1 MNMKYFAIIIVVAAL
16 AGCSSGAAVPEKK
29 EKKENLPIARIEQGG
44 LKSRVEIPAQL
55 AAFEEVSI
63 FPKVNA
69 YVKTVRVDIGSKVKA
84 GELLMELEAPEL
96 EQAVAQAKEKYAR
109 SKAEYAIDREHYL
122 RLLEAS
128 ATAGAV
134 SALDLSTLK
143 TKMEA
148 DSLVS
153 NAEKANWQ
161 MQEVLKGYLHVTA
174 PFTGVITERN
184 IHPGA
189 LVSATDK
196 TKPLLE
202 LKRINVLR
210 LQCDIA
216 EQYASDLHDGD
227 TASFYLSAF
236 PGKKFMGTISRR
248 AQNINPGLR
257 TERIEM
263 DVDNRAQQLSPGMF
277 ATVRL
282 FPKTS
287 KETLYVPATAVVTS
301 TEKKYLLVVRDRYIH
316 QKDVIT
322 GAGSNGKVEVWG
334 DIKAGD
340 SILATPNDEI
350 REGPLQ

>member
-1 MNMKYFAIIIVVAAL
+1 MKYFVVILMAISLVA
-16 AGCSSGAAVPEKK
+16 CSSGSAVPRKEEKK
-29 EKKENLPIARIEQGG
+29 KIHAIARVEQGG
-44 LKSRVEIPAQL
+44 LRSQVEIPAQL
-55 AAFEEVSI
+55 AAYEEVSI

-69 YVKTVRVDIGSKVKA
+69 YVKTVKVDIGSKVSA
-84 GELLMELEAPEL
+84 GTVLMELEAPEL
-96 EQAVAQAKEKYAR
+96 EQAVAQAREKYAR

-134 SALDLSTLK
+134 SALDLSTIK

-161 MQEVLKGYLHVTA
+161 MQEVLKGYLLVKA
-174 PFTGVITERN
+174 PFAGVITERN
-184 IHPGA
+184 VHPGA

-202 LKRINVLR
+202 LKRINLLR

-216 EQYASDLHDGD
+216 EDLASNLHQGD
-227 TASFYLSAF
+227 TASFYLPAF
-236 PGKKFMGTISRR
+236 PGKKFVGTISRR
-248 AQNINPGLR
+248 AQNINPGFR

-263 DVDNRAQQLSPGMF
+263 DIDNPQQLLSPGMF

-282 FPKTS
+282 FPHAAAES
-287 KETLYVPATAVVTS
+287 LYVPATAVVTS
-301 TEKKYLLVVRDRYIH
+301 TEKKYLVTVHNNYLRQV
-316 QKDVIT
+316 DVIT
-322 GAGSNGKVEVWG
+322 GAGSNGKLQVWG
-334 DIKAGD
+334 SIQAGD
-340 SILATPNDEI
+340 SILAAPDDEI